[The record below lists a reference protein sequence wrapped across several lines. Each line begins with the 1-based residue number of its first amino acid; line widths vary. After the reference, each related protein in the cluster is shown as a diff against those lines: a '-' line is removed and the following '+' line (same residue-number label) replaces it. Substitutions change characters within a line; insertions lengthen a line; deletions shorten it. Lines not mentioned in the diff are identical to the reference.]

1 MKYWAICL
9 LLAISAEA
17 SAYRLSQRSGVRM
30 MDDSSN
36 TMLDDD
42 LDALM
47 DKYDDKEKGKTAP
60 KQAAA
65 SKPAAGGP
73 SAAQITDMEYKILSG
88 QPIVMAST
96 KADEDDQIQEVLE
109 KYASEKNGEKHLTKN
124 DAQEAAIELMEQ
136 KGRAGTMD

>member
-1 MKYWAICL
+1 MKYWTICL
-9 LLAISAEA
+9 LLAISAEV
-17 SAYRLSQRSGVRM
+17 SAYRLVQRSGVRM
-30 MDDSSN
+30 RGDDTN

-47 DKYDDKEKGKTAP
+47 DKYDSGNNKSAAQ

-65 SKPAAGGP
+65 KPAAGGP
-73 SAAQITDMEYKILSG
+73 SAAQITDMEFKILSG
-88 QPIVMAST
+88 QNIAIAST
-96 KADEDDQIQEVLE
+96 KADEDDQIEEVLA
-109 KYASEKNGEKHLTKN
+109 KYASEKSGEKVLTKN